1 MKFNTAEEVRS
12 FLRDKLNLNDHAIT
26 FHVVDAGDDI
36 LYFRPGI
43 IMCRDD
49 FEDSDALSD
58 IGTAHYDEREIEI
71 YSVESYMIG
80 EGESDHADYSD
91 IEALEEVNEESPE
104 AMGEFLRDVAD
115 VLATISDFKIENPEY
130 EGGEEDDEDE

>member
-1 MKFNTAEEVRS
+1 
-12 FLRDKLNLNDHAIT
+12 
-26 FHVVDAGDDI
+26 
-36 LYFRPGI
+36 
-43 IMCRDD
+43 MCRDD
-49 FEDSDALSD
+49 FEDSDALND

-91 IEALEEVNEESPE
+91 VEALEEVNEESPE